1 MMDIDLSRPDRD
13 IGANLSGD
21 GVEKLRE
28 GISWMRK
35 HRGLRIK
42 DVALDSGVPEH
53 TIRNFTD
60 RKSNRPENGVLGRL
74 YKFMVSNRGLLP
86 DEFLTIDRDLLSQGA
101 DRVSRLPD
109 DLIKKKVLPV
119 SEADL
124 KRVYDRYTGYYM
136 CYRRSQRPGKMS
148 VSWLHIMPL
157 KGNAKAFKGNLPLP
171 RFTLFAKYSDRIDP
185 KKTQSYITIGYVF
198 SRMGRIYVTGH
209 HDGALQHFILNEP
222 TVSKFSYLSGLCL
235 LTSPEG
241 TSPLSARIVC
251 QYLGSNTERLDWEDK
266 IGVFTEE
273 AFNKHFENAELVMRA
288 IGDSE
293 VLIE

>member
-74 YKFMVSNRGLLP
+74 YKFMVSNRELLP
-86 DEFLTIDRDLLSQGA
+86 DEFFTIDRDLLSQRA
-101 DRVSRLPD
+101 DSVSRLPD

-171 RFTLFAKYSDRIDP
+171 RLT
-185 KKTQSYITIGYVF
+185 GF
-198 SRMGRIYVTGH
+198 SELPLAMPPRSRSSN
-209 HDGALQHFILNEP
+209 A
-222 TVSKFSYLSGLCL
+222 
-235 LTSPEG
+235 TSPPSSSRRSRSG
-241 TSPLSARIVC
+241 P
-251 QYLGSNTERLDWEDK
+251 RLK
-266 IGVFTEE
+266 
-273 AFNKHFENAELVMRA
+273 
-288 IGDSE
+288 S
-293 VLIE
+293 